1 MPASPIIVT
10 DSTVGGMQST
20 LVFTEQ
26 TPGSHTF
33 TVAFR
38 YAFQVEITDSIYYGI
53 RIDTIDTLVVSER
66 APNSQSS
73 ELIDDEK
80 IVSKRTLAQAMG
92 QFRTSDEGSLVVP
105 EMWFEDESKRQWRIL
120 IRVKG
125 CRLES
130 GQLVD
135 PRILFVHTI
144 DIPVSGLPPTTLN
157 G

>member
-20 LVFTEQ
+20 LVFAEQ
-26 TPGSHTF
+26 TPGSHIF
-33 TVAFR
+33 TVTFR
-38 YAFQVEITDSIYYGI
+38 YAFQVEITDSVYYGV
-53 RIDTIDTLVVSER
+53 RIDTIETVVVSER

-73 ELIDDEK
+73 DLINDEK
-80 IVSKRTLAQAMG
+80 IVSKRTHAQSTG
-92 QFRTSDEGSLVVP
+92 KFRTSDEGSLVVP
-105 EMWFEDESKRQWRIL
+105 KMWFENESKRQWRIL

-125 CRLES
+125 CRLEV

-135 PRILFVHTI
+135 PRIVFVHTI
-144 DIPVSGLPPTTLN
+144 NVPVSGLPPTTLN